1 MDQDAPIQI
10 ISLDGPRSPNKNENQ
25 VPTMNTEH
33 DLATENDMIPRNKII
48 RELITDFNK
57 KKLIK
62 KKKPSVWRNEAVW
75 GI

>member
-1 MDQDAPIQI
+1 
-10 ISLDGPRSPNKNENQ
+10 
-25 VPTMNTEH
+25 MNTEH